1 MEKIVFE
8 ILKKNS
14 DFDDEKIV
22 ENEKEQKEFFFRVK
36 KQSCSHCLLF

>member
-22 ENEKEQKEFFFRVK
+22 ENEKEQKEFF
-36 KQSCSHCLLF
+36 

>member
-22 ENEKEQKEFFFRVK
+22 ENEKEQKEFFF
-36 KQSCSHCLLF
+36 